1 MCVWVSKCTI
11 LEVLWFFLILIALP
25 TLKIYYKFGFTC
37 VWVCAYVYKYLCVC
51 KHIWEICVASPKKKK
66 EKNNTQHNV
75 GTSKVLRTFNR
86 YRTITNIEQY
96 RNKYRT
102 I

>member
-1 MCVWVSKCTI
+1 MCIYSVMYSVCMSIKMYYFRSFMI
-11 LEVLWFFLILIALP
+11 FFLILIALP

-66 EKNNTQHNV
+66 KKIIHN
-75 GTSKVLRTFNR
+75 
-86 YRTITNIEQY
+86 ITLLPLKSLEHLTGIEL
-96 RNKYRT
+96 
-102 I
+102 

>member
-25 TLKIYYKFGFTC
+25 TLKIYYKFDFTC

-66 EKNNTQHNV
+66 KKIIHN
-75 GTSKVLRTFNR
+75 
-86 YRTITNIEQY
+86 ITLLPLKSLEHLTGIEL
-96 RNKYRT
+96 
-102 I
+102 